1 MKIVE
6 THQIVVINGVKTH
19 RYLFSYSQKP
29 SSLIILFHGWNK
41 TGSQSWLPFLRQ
53 ISMEHRDS
61 LVLMCE
67 TPGMGKSS
75 EPPKIWDVFDF
86 RDWGIE
92 NILHTYHSFPS
103 IQSISVVG
111 HSFGGVIAT
120 LIAAKSKLSIS
131 QLLLLAPA
139 LIRTQKNPSYIH
151 SKILS
156 ILKPAAQTRL
166 YSHVQRIWR
175 YIVGSKDYR
184 QTSPVM
190 REVFGRIIRQD
201 TSLYL
206 RKVSQPTTI
215 IWGSKDTYTPIS
227 QLSFLKKIKPD
238 IQTCKLSGINH
249 GIHLHAPEIIL
260 ESLKKTLA
268 M

>member
-6 THQIVVINGVKTH
+6 THQTVEINGVKTH
-19 RYLFSYSQKP
+19 RYLFSHSQKP
-29 SSLIILFHGWNK
+29 SSLIIVFHGWNK
-41 TGSQSWLPFLRQ
+41 TGSQSWLPILRQ
-53 ISMEHRDS
+53 IAHEHPSS
-61 LVLMCE
+61 LVLICD
-67 TPGMGKSS
+67 TPGMGGSS
-75 EPPKIWDVFDF
+75 EPANTWDVYDF
-86 RDWGIE
+86 RDWGQ
-92 NILHTYHSFPS
+92 NTLLDILHTFPS
-103 IQSISVVG
+103 IQSTSLIG

-139 LIRTQKNPSYIH
+139 LIRTQKNPSFIH

-156 ILKPAAQTRL
+156 ILKPAAQTKPYSRL
-166 YSHVQRIWR
+166 QRIWR
-175 YIVGSKDYR
+175 NIIGSKDYK

-227 QLSFLKKIKPD
+227 QLSILKKIKPD

-249 GIHLHAPEIIL
+249 GIHLHASEIIL